1 MIDDYR
7 FFNDFFDGQI
17 VQKESQKYKIFKL
30 MLVSCALVLGIFFV
44 LSGFS
49 YPAEL
54 FLLALGIFWNLYLG
68 LSKKLSLAI
77 SVVVA
82 FLYLLFC
89 SGFGLYSN
97 AFIYLACYIPFQLIA
112 IVKDYDEG
120 DFVQVRKKMTDYNK
134 ILFIIFFLAVTV
146 FLCLFDAAMG
156 SRFVLFDGISA
167 GLLVCSALLRNERYL
182 EYYIFRI
189 AALLISIAL
198 WVQVVIEFGTHGSLL
213 IVIMYAVYLVYDIS
227 KCVLDQKNY
236 VNEYMVTTEKYEE
249 EHRQEIIDEK
259 VSKYKSLEEAKA
271 QKTESK

>member
-156 SRFVLFDGISA
+156 LTEFPPDSWFVPH
-167 GLLVCSALLRNERYL
+167 CSE
-182 EYYIFRI
+182 
-189 AALLISIAL
+189 
-198 WVQVVIEFGTHGSLL
+198 TK
-213 IVIMYAVYLVYDIS
+213 DIWNITFS
-227 KCVLDQKNY
+227 ELPHC
-236 VNEYMVTTEKYEE
+236 
-249 EHRQEIIDEK
+249 
-259 VSKYKSLEEAKA
+259 
-271 QKTESK
+271 